1 MNTKRQHFN
10 ELASRWDS
18 LPAPDHAPARARE
31 FVRRVAA
38 AKCGWILDV
47 GCGTGILLPHLLE
60 FCSPLTRILE
70 LDYAEAML
78 RENARKS
85 TEAQVSRVCADAARL
100 PFRAETFDHVLCF
113 GVLPHFADLPA
124 TLEELFRVLR
134 PAGTLAVGHAMGSH
148 ELNTFHGSLG
158 GPTAGDTLPAAASLA
173 QMLRDMRAKI
183 VAAEERPDW
192 YFVQAIK
199 GG

>member
-10 ELASRWDS
+10 DLAARWDS
-18 LPAPDHAPARARE
+18 LPAPDHAPAKARE

-38 AKCGWILDV
+38 AKCDWILDV

-60 FCSPLTRILE
+60 FCSPSTRILE

-85 TEAQVSRVCADAARL
+85 AQARVGRACGDAAHL

-113 GVLPHFADLPA
+113 GILPHFADLPA

-148 ELNTFHGSLG
+148 ELNALHGSLG
-158 GPTAGDTLPAAASLA
+158 GPTASDVLPAAAWLA
-173 QMLRDMRAKI
+173 QALRALKAKI
-183 VAAEERPDW
+183 VAAEEQPDW

-199 GG
+199 GE

>member
-10 ELASRWDS
+10 ELAGRWDS
-18 LPAPDHAPARARE
+18 LPAPDHAPAKARE

-38 AKCGWILDV
+38 AKCERVLDV

-85 TEAQVSRVCADAARL
+85 AQARVVRACADAEHL
-100 PFRAETFDHVLCF
+100 PFRAGTFDHVLCF

-124 TLEELFRVLR
+124 ALEELFRVLR
-134 PAGTLAVGHAMGSH
+134 PAGTLAVGHAMGSR
-148 ELNTFHGSLG
+148 ELNSLHGSLG
-158 GPTAGDTLPAAASLA
+158 GPTAGDTLPPAASLA
-173 QMLRDMRAKI
+173 QTLRDMGAKI
-183 VAAEERPDW
+183 AAAEEQPDR
-192 YFVQAIK
+192 YFVQATK
-199 GG
+199 TA